1 MIKLQPITT
10 SDTRLYNFM
19 EQLLIVSFPPEE
31 YRPID
36 DLRALTDHSA
46 QFRNNVLLDNGMPI
60 GLLTYWDFG
69 DYCYVEHFAT
79 SQELRNKGYGKQSL
93 ECLHNTLRRPIVLE
107 VECPTNELAQRRI
120 NFYAK
125 ALSITPQYLAT
136 ILKQV
141 TGMSTNQWMHV
152 MIIEKAKHLLLSEN
166 KNIQE
171 VAKML
176 NYPDQSTFGKMF
188 KSETGMSPIQFKKEI
203 TSL

>member
-120 NFYAK
+120 NFYQRQGF
-125 ALSITPQYLAT
+125 ALWDKEYFQPPYRDGEKKLPMLLMVSGALDADKDFERIKRTLHKEVYRYNDSCPQ
-136 ILKQV
+136 
-141 TGMSTNQWMHV
+141 
-152 MIIEKAKHLLLSEN
+152 
-166 KNIQE
+166 
-171 VAKML
+171 
-176 NYPDQSTFGKMF
+176 
-188 KSETGMSPIQFKKEI
+188 
-203 TSL
+203 